1 MKKIVSNL
9 VCALFA
15 FVLIT
20 GCQSNAANEIRV
32 NGKKGELL
40 GTYRVSLDKAAL
52 QDEVD
57 SMDAGGKFVMSLL
70 SLVKVNITFKEN
82 GYAFFD
88 GEFGFLDFNN
98 DNPGDSVRYWIQN
111 NRLFLDEVNIETN
124 NGEDD
129 SFSLKPM
136 DNGGFQLEADSLI
149 LFLEPIR

>member
-1 MKKIVSNL
+1 MKKLLSTLLLASFSLLAVIS
-9 VCALFA
+9 C
-15 FVLIT
+15 T
-20 GCQSNAANEIRV
+20 SSANEVRAD
-32 NGKKGELL
+32 GKKGELL
-40 GTYRVSLDKAAL
+40 GTYRVKLDKKML
-52 QDEVD
+52 QNEID

-98 DNPGDSVRYWIQN
+98 DNPGDSVRYWIKD
-111 NRLFLDEVNIETN
+111 NRLFLDEVNIETDK
-124 NGEDD
+124 GEDD

-136 DNGGFQLEADSLI
+136 DNGVFQLEADSLL